1 MPTTYY
7 RRFRME
13 VDFRQ
18 VTLSKATL
26 PDGYRW
32 VPWQP
37 VILER
42 HAIVKWHSFTREID
56 SKVFPCLGQLDGC
69 RRLMHEITRQE
80 SFVAGTTW
88 MIAFHP
94 HSDWPVVDCGTIQ
107 GIAHNR
113 RVGAIQNVGVV
124 PEHRGSGLGRA
135 LVLQSLHG
143 FRSAGL
149 KRVYLEVT
157 ADNNSAV
164 ELYRTVGFQ
173 LVRTMYRAV
182 EIPEMVSA

>member
-1 MPTTYY
+1 
-7 RRFRME
+7 ME
-13 VDFRQ
+13 IDFRL
-18 VTLSKATL
+18 VDLAEPKL

-32 VPWQP
+32 IPWQP
-37 VILER
+37 VTLER

-69 RRLMHEITRQE
+69 RRLMQEITRQK
-80 SFVAGTTW
+80 SFVPTATW
-88 MIAFHP
+88 MIAFQP
-94 HSDWPVVDCGTIQ
+94 HSDWPVVDSGTIQ

-135 LVLQSLHG
+135 LVLRSLIG
-143 FRSAGL
+143 FRDAGL

-157 ADNNSAV
+157 ADNANAV
-164 ELYRTVGFQ
+164 DLYRSVGFQ
-173 LVRTMYRAV
+173 LIRTMYRAV
-182 EIPEMVSA
+182 ETIDLVSV